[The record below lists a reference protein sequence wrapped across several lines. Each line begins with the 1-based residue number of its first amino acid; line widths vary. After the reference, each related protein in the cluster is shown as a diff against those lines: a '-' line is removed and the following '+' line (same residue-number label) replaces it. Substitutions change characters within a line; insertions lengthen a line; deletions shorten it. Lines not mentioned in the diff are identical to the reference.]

1 MLGKPLIRH
10 TCLVPLEW
18 HPDISP
24 FPCLCLTALVPS
36 REAGKKCNHGPNQL
50 GAEGRKKLCPTKAVK
65 FEMPDTEVG
74 DSTIS

>member
-1 MLGKPLIRH
+1 MLGKPLIRQS
-10 TCLVPLEW
+10 CLVPLEW
-18 HPDISP
+18 HPDILP
-24 FPCLCLTALVPS
+24 FPRLCLTALPF

-50 GAEGRKKLCPTKAVK
+50 GAEERKKLYPTQAVK